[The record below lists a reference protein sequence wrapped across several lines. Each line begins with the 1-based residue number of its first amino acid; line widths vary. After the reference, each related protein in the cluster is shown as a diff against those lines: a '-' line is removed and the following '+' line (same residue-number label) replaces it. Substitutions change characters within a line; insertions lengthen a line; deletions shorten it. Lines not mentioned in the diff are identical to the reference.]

1 MAAPRPRAPRS
12 PSPGR
17 APRVAPRRAA
27 RPRAGLAGL
36 LALAL
41 AAVLAAC
48 AGGDPTAS
56 TADAARRSA
65 SGASVSSGADC
76 LAPQVLAALGFAG
89 AGAGSTAHPD
99 VPEAGLV
106 PDGFTAVSAVLCT
119 TGETLTDA
127 AGRWAAVTATR
138 LEGDVRPLI
147 TALTA
152 SSTVPA
158 AGTSAAPC
166 GEDARRSDLWLVD
179 ALGAAVRVAL
189 PSGGCGTLPVAVS
202 EGLDALD
209 AVDVEHYPV
218 ELVGPRATA
227 APTGG

>member
-1 MAAPRPRAPRS
+1 VAPRPRAPR
-12 PSPGR
+12 
-17 APRVAPRRAA
+17 A
-27 RPRAGLAGL
+27 RLAGL
-36 LALAL
+36 GAFAV
-41 AAVLAAC
+41 ATVLAAC
-48 AGGDPTAS
+48 SGGDAS
-56 TADAARRSA
+56 AGADAAQRSA
-65 SGASVSSGADC
+65 AGASVSSGADC
-76 LAPQVLAALGFAG
+76 LAPQVLTALGFAA

-99 VPEAGLV
+99 VPEAGPV
-106 PDGFTAVSAVLCT
+106 PDGFVAVSAVLCT

-138 LEGDVRPLI
+138 LEGDVRPLV
-147 TALTA
+147 TALSA
-152 SSTVPA
+152 APTVPA
-158 AGTSAAPC
+158 SGTTTPAPC
-166 GEDARRSDLWLVD
+166 GTEAPRADLWLVD

-227 APTGG
+227 SPTGS

>member
-1 MAAPRPRAPRS
+1 MVAPRPRAPRTRL
-12 PSPGR
+12 GR
-17 APRVAPRRAA
+17 AVL
-27 RPRAGLAGL
+27 GG
-36 LALAL
+36 LALATL
-41 AAVLAAC
+41 LAAC
-48 AGGDPTAS
+48 AGGDPAS
-56 TADAARRSA
+56 STGDAAQRSA
-65 SGASVSSGADC
+65 AGASVSSGADC

-89 AGAGSTAHPD
+89 AGASSTAHPD
-99 VPEAGLV
+99 VPEAGPV
-106 PDGFTAVSAVLCT
+106 PGGFTAVSAVLCT

-138 LEGDVRPLI
+138 LEGDVRPLV

-158 AGTSAAPC
+158 AGSTPAPC
-166 GEDARRSDLWLVD
+166 GADARRADLWLVD
-179 ALGAAVRVAL
+179 ALGAAVRVSL

-227 APTGG
+227 SPTGG